1 MTFEK
6 LSKEI
11 QTLNADVQKLT
22 EKQLQLVIKFAEVK
36 RTHNNKVDNWDGSN
50 YPEKNPLGKDN
61 VVGLNEYQQRI
72 NKNPVGGGWY
82 HFYGVPKNEEGKLFI
97 SLIDK
102 YLNRNVYGYRAR
114 GRGNGSYSHSLPSDQ
129 ADSFVIYLD
138 EKKKI

>member
-36 RTHNNKVDNWDGSN
+36 RTHNNN
-50 YPEKNPLGKDN
+50 KDN

-138 EKKKI
+138 EKKKGV

>member
-36 RTHNNKVDNWDGSN
+36 RTHNDN
-50 YPEKNPLGKDN
+50 KDN

-138 EKKKI
+138 EKKKGV

>member
-1 MTFEK
+1 MTFDK

-11 QTLNADVQKLT
+11 QTLNAEVQKLT
-22 EKQLQLVIKFAEVK
+22 EKQVQLVIQFAEVK
-36 RTHNNKVDNWDGSN
+36 RTHNN
-50 YPEKNPLGKDN
+50 KDN

-82 HFYGVPKNEEGKLFI
+82 HFYGVPNNEEGKLFI

-102 YLNRNVYGYRAR
+102 FLNRDVYGYRAR

-129 ADSFVIYLD
+129 ADSFVVYLD

>member
-11 QTLNADVQKLT
+11 QTLNADIGKLT
-22 EKQLQLVIKFAEVK
+22 TRQIVLSQQFAEVK
-36 RTHNNKVDNWDGSN
+36 RTHNNN
-50 YPEKNPLGKDN
+50 KDN

-82 HFYGVPKNEEGKLFI
+82 HFYGVPKNEEGELFI
-97 SLIDK
+97 KLIDK

-138 EKKKI
+138 EKKKGV

>member
-1 MTFEK
+1 MTFDK

-11 QTLNADVQKLT
+11 QTLNAEVKTLT
-22 EKQLQLVIKFAEVK
+22 EKQLQLVIQFAEVK
-36 RTHNNKVDNWDGSN
+36 RTHNDN
-50 YPEKNPLGKDN
+50 KDN

-102 YLNRNVYGYRAR
+102 FLNRDVYGYRAR

-138 EKKKI
+138 EKKESKCQYI

>member
-11 QTLNADVQKLT
+11 QTLNAEIGKLT
-22 EKQLQLVIKFAEVK
+22 TRQIVLSQQFAEVK
-36 RTHNNKVDNWDGSN
+36 RTHNNN
-50 YPEKNPLGKDN
+50 KDN

-82 HFYGVPKNEEGKLFI
+82 HFYGVPNNEEGELFI
-97 SLIDK
+97 KLIDK

-138 EKKKI
+138 EKKESK

>member
-36 RTHNNKVDNWDGSN
+36 RTHNNDN
-50 YPEKNPLGKDN
+50 KDN

-114 GRGNGSYSHSLPSDQ
+114 GRGNGSYFHSLPSDL

-138 EKKKI
+138 EKKESKK

>member
-1 MTFEK
+1 MTFDK

-11 QTLNADVQKLT
+11 QTLNAEVKTLT
-22 EKQLQLVIKFAEVK
+22 EKQLQLVMQFAEVK
-36 RTHNNKVDNWDGSN
+36 RTHNNN
-50 YPEKNPLGKDN
+50 KDN

-82 HFYGVPKNEEGKLFI
+82 HFYGVPNNEEGKLFI

-138 EKKKI
+138 EKKKGV

>member
-36 RTHNNKVDNWDGSN
+36 RTHNNNN
-50 YPEKNPLGKDN
+50 NKDN

-82 HFYGVPKNEEGKLFI
+82 HFYGVPKNEEGELFI
-97 SLIDK
+97 KLIDK

-114 GRGNGSYSHSLPSDQ
+114 GRGNGSYSHSLPSDL

-138 EKKKI
+138 EKKKGV

>member
-11 QTLNADVQKLT
+11 QTLNAEIGKLT
-22 EKQLQLVIKFAEVK
+22 TRQIVLSQQFAEVK
-36 RTHNNKVDNWDGSN
+36 RTHNNN
-50 YPEKNPLGKDN
+50 KDN
-61 VVGLNEYQQRI
+61 VVGFNEYQQRI

-82 HFYGVPKNEEGKLFI
+82 HFYGVPKNEEGELFI
-97 SLIDK
+97 KLIDK

-138 EKKKI
+138 EKKKGV

>member
-36 RTHNNKVDNWDGSN
+36 RTHNNN
-50 YPEKNPLGKDN
+50 KDN

-82 HFYGVPKNEEGKLFI
+82 HFYGVPNNEEGKLFI

-102 YLNRNVYGYRAR
+102 FLNRDVYGYRAR

-129 ADSFVIYLD
+129 ADSFVVYLD

>member
-1 MTFEK
+1 MTFDK

-11 QTLNADVQKLT
+11 QTLNAEVKTLT
-22 EKQLQLVIKFAEVK
+22 EKQLQLVMQFAEVK
-36 RTHNNKVDNWDGSN
+36 RTHNNN
-50 YPEKNPLGKDN
+50 KDN

-82 HFYGVPKNEEGKLFI
+82 HFYGVPKNEEGELFI
-97 SLIDK
+97 KLIDK

-129 ADSFVIYLD
+129 ADSFVVYLD

>member
-36 RTHNNKVDNWDGSN
+36 RTHNDN
-50 YPEKNPLGKDN
+50 KDN

-114 GRGNGSYSHSLPSDQ
+114 GRGNGSYSHSLPSDL

-138 EKKKI
+138 EKKKGV